1 MGKKSKSKVTINDH
15 IFFKDPKLKKKLPE
29 QEYIEGSKSLSR
41 ADVWHLLTHEKDEKK
56 LGKLLVKEWKKD
68 NIIFRDDLGAIIHR
82 AKAKDKIKI
91 ALPLRESLI
100 NTFLDFFEKKPTT
113 NGAMDLMI
121 ASKQWVDWKK
131 SFKKPINDEK
141 LFIKNKVRE
150 YLGDLEGT
158 KLAVRH
164 RKLIGGKLNL

>member
-1 MGKKSKSKVTINDH
+1 MGKKSKSKVIINDH
-15 IFFKDPKLKKKLPE
+15 IDFTDFNVDEP
-29 QEYIEGSKSLSR
+29 GSLSLSR
-41 ADVWHLLTHEKDEKK
+41 EKVWHLLIHEKDEKK

-68 NIIFRDDLGAIIHR
+68 NIIFREDLAAIIHR

-113 NGAMDLMI
+113 NGAIVLMI
-121 ASKQWVDWKK
+121 ASKQWGEWKK

-150 YLGDLEGT
+150 YLGDVAAAEI
-158 KLAVRH
+158 AVAH
-164 RKLIGGKLNL
+164 RKLIGGKINL